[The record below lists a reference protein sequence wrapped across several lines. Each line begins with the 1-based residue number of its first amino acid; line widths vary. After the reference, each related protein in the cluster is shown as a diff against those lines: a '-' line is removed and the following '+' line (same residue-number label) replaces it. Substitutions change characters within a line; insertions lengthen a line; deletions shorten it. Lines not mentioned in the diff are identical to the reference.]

1 MDKGTPMPCD
11 EELVRRARG
20 RDEQAFEQLVRKY
33 MKQVYVTCYS
43 VVNNHFDADDA
54 AQRSFIAAYTK
65 LSTFEGRSSFG
76 TWLIKIAVNQSRSI
90 LRQRRSGFVVG
101 LVSDPPD
108 LRSDILSRLVAR
120 QERQNLDEVISHL
133 PEKQRLSVILRL
145 HQGLSFAAIAQ
156 ALTISEG
163 SARTNFHYGMQRI
176 MRDIAKPEKG
186 ANGDKRP

>member
-1 MDKGTPMPCD
+1 MPCD

-20 RDEQAFEQLVRKY
+20 HDEQAFEQLVRKY

-54 AQRSFIAAYTK
+54 AQKAFIAAYTK

-76 TWLIKIAVNQSRSI
+76 TWLVRIAVNQSRSI
-90 LRQRRSGFVVG
+90 LRQRRSSIIMG

-108 LRSDILSRLVAR
+108 PRSDILSRLMAK
-120 QERQNLDEVISHL
+120 QERQTLDEVISHL

-186 ANGDKRP
+186 GNGDNRP